1 MQGYEEL
8 VAVFGSLR
16 DGNKFGAF
24 PVWPIYLSHSSIYL
38 SIYLNIEE
46 HRSILI
52 YEPVIVQLLY
62 LKTTKSDILFGCNA
76 HSCVGRVFKWAR
88 NGD

>member
-24 PVWPIYLSHSSIYL
+24 PVLAHLFISFLYL

-52 YEPVIVQLLY
+52 YESVIVQLLY
-62 LKTTKSDILFGCNA
+62 LKTTKSDILFGCNV
-76 HSCVGRVFKWAR
+76 HSCGGRVFKWAR